1 MCLLQDA
8 LIHKHNTLTISTR
21 NIKQTIY
28 SRTPSQLLRQ
38 KHRITCMQIINVLNI
53 YAQALRITFSTD
65 YVRKIQLNFI
75 ETVATSLNLG
85 QCTNKCPL
93 YL

>member
-1 MCLLQDA
+1 M
-8 LIHKHNTLTISTR
+8 
-21 NIKQTIY
+21 
-28 SRTPSQLLRQ
+28 
-38 KHRITCMQIINVLNI
+38 HRITCMQIINVLNI